1 MIECKHRAASAA
13 LNRCPKPRR
22 AMSLTTLGAGLA
34 IPGMVVGTPL
44 FVTRGGASEGRGA
57 SDTFVLDRG
66 GFDISIPAAGEL
78 TARDKVEIRNA
89 VETLFDVKVEKVRTL
104 IVRGR
109 VRRMGRGWAKTQN
122 WKKAMVHVK
131 DGDTIDFFEGA

>member
-1 MIECKHRAASAA
+1 MLPEDIIKRPLVLTEKGNA
-13 LNRCPKPRR
+13 LREEENQYLFEV
-22 AMSLTTLGAGLA
+22 AHGANKA
-34 IPGMVVGTPL
+34 
-44 FVTRGGASEGRGA
+44 
-57 SDTFVLDRG
+57 
-66 GFDISIPAAGEL
+66 
-78 TARDKVEIRNA
+78 EIRNA

-122 WKKAMVHVK
+122 WKKAMVSVR